1 VFNGAGAALFWQEEL
16 AESKLFS
23 LVEGLQFRQTS
34 IFGTSRIME
43 RRLGVAGG
51 Q

>member
-1 VFNGAGAALFWQEEL
+1 MGLGAAFFWQEEL

-23 LVEGLQFRQTS
+23 IVEGPQLRKTS
-34 IFGTSRIME
+34 IFGTSGIME
-43 RRLGVAGG
+43 RRMGVAGG